1 MKKKVLLLILESLFV
16 IIFNVMFFL
25 LGGHEGARASRW
37 ISYAGIHIAYALMI
51 ITPILL
57 KHSKTDTAFGFPI
70 SAISAV
76 YFVAEFLLA
85 LIFVLFNPVGW
96 KACFLMQLI
105 LLAIY
110 AVFVLVLLI
119 SDVSAREKEAKKL
132 QTGKFVGDAKD
143 ELTAIMKKTR
153 NSDIIAVLDTV
164 REKLEISSLDSVAE
178 ALPVEDEFMKQLKR
192 IKVSAEM
199 KDLARVTDDAQ
210 DAKELLSKR
219 NSIISQNA

>member
-25 LGGHEGARASRW
+25 LGGHEGAHASRW

-110 AVFVLVLLI
+110 AVFILVLLI

-143 ELTAIMKKTR
+143 ELSAIMKKTR

-178 ALPVEDEFMKQLKR
+178 ALPIEDEFMKQLKR